1 MGSQW
6 ASEPS
11 AAAWQLGEGARG
23 AMLMSLEQQMQLSRQ
38 SSESAHTHTHATEG
52 ERRRK
57 KNHLE
62 RQTSVAG
69 ALLSPRTQAHV
80 RAPCGG
86 MCFSVPK
93 VTHLA
98 FSRDLQE
105 APRTHVPVLS
115 TSHKNNQP
123 R

>member
-6 ASEPS
+6 VLEPS
-11 AAAWQLGEGARG
+11 VLPGNSGRGRGGRADEPGTADAALTTKQRER
-23 AMLMSLEQQMQLSRQ
+23 
-38 SSESAHTHTHATEG
+38 AHQKREKKAKKMKKK
-52 ERRRK
+52 R
-57 KNHLE
+57 KNHLR
-62 RQTSVAG
+62 RQTSMVG
-69 ALLSPRTQAHV
+69 APLSPHV
-80 RAPCGG
+80 PAPCGG
-86 MCFSVPK
+86 MCFSLPR

-105 APRTHVPVLS
+105 APCTHIPVLS